1 MIHSSDHYAQIKK
14 LHDLLTVKRKLLYSS
29 LKLDMEPEN
38 YQYMLA
44 EIKDL
49 EEQLEQLMKLYQN

>member
-38 YQYMLA
+38 YRYMLA

-49 EEQLEQLMKLYQN
+49 EKQLELVMKLYQN